1 MRTFRRCYSA
11 EQRRRD
17 PGKWL
22 VHSLSSERQ
31 LSTCGCPEV
40 EVDRLPEAG
49 HPGLDHP
56 NLAHDS
62 HRPSVP
68 AAIDKFA
75 GCLANC
81 QAPPTDLP
89 RSNQIPFGKGRS
101 SQSEILNAQVRDLR
115 RLCALANRRPSGTQR
130 LLHPGTQPVDRR
142 RSDLATDH
150 PTVAHDQQRYP
161 RRGGY
166 RNALR
171 LRPGLSLAWC
181 VHGAATASSARQT
194 SQWRASP
201 PGRVRPVPRTGASR
215 GERFA
220 VDLVHPVWPS
230 QAC

>member
-1 MRTFRRCYSA
+1 VGTKCLAPQCKVRHRTVSCARFGAVTRRNN
-11 EQRRRD
+11 
-17 PGKWL
+17 G
-22 VHSLSSERQ
+22 
-31 LSTCGCPEV
+31 
-40 EVDRLPEAG
+40 
-49 HPGLDHP
+49 
-56 NLAHDS
+56 
-62 HRPSVP
+62 
-68 AAIDKFA
+68 
-75 GCLANC
+75 LANC
-81 QAPPTDLP
+81 QAPPADLP
-89 RSNQIPFGKGRS
+89 SPNQIPFGKDRS
-101 SQSEILNAQVRDLR
+101 SQSEILNAHVRDLR
-115 RLCALANRRPSGTQR
+115 RLCALANQRPSGNQR

-166 RNALR
+166 RKALR
-171 LRPGLSLAWC
+171 LRPGLRLAWS

-201 PGRVRPVPRTGASR
+201 PGRVRPVPRTGVSR